1 MNQGPSKFQI
11 RERTEW
17 LPFFFFFFFFSL
29 FSRVALEYF
38 PGTYIKKKKKKKVT
52 HILVLSQPLYK
63 YIDYS
68 SVTYV
73 PNKST
78 Y

>member
-1 MNQGPSKFQI
+1 MNQGPSKFQLVKLE
-11 RERTEW
+11 REQNDF
-17 LPFFFFFFFFSL
+17 LFFFFPFSPEWL
-29 FSRVALEYF
+29 LNTFQAL
-38 PGTYIKKKKKKKVT
+38 TLKKEKKKKVT